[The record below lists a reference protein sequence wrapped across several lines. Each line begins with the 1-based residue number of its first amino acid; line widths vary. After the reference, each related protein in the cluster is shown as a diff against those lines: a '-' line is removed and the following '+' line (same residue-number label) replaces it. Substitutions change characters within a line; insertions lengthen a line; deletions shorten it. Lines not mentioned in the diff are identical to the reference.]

1 MAEVKNSF
9 ISSKMNKD
17 LDDRLIPKNEYRD
30 ALNIAVSRS
39 EASDVGALE
48 SILGNSIVTS
58 EAYDSPGEIIGY
70 FVDDANSRVYYFKT
84 DHNFVDV
91 APKTA
96 TCQILVYDS
105 SIDTTSVQLEGY
117 WLNFSTKNPVL
128 GVNLVEELLFWTDNR
143 NQPRKINIEKPSS
156 YYFNEDQ
163 ISVAKVAP
171 VFPVELINLRDS
183 LIDNYRPELDVLP
196 STMSDASDP
205 DTVPLGVSEFSDSN
219 LSVTKYRN
227 GDPILQAQSLN
238 EWTNAGNNSI
248 GAFCYYDQYIGN
260 EVTYGVLYNKY
271 AVIDPRGLAP
281 TGFTIPTIAQWQN
294 AVPTTGTS
302 QSLKSTTL
310 WEPNTSNTNSSG
322 LNIKPAGWRQAVN
335 VGQDFR
341 EVTRSARIWTSDPIF
356 ATNQARFVYF
366 NNTTALPNL
375 TSSLTASEGLSVRV
389 IKDAGYNGW
398 NGDPELLKD
407 KFVRF
412 SYRFKFDDNEYSV
425 VAPFSQDV
433 FIPEQEGRFVNNDET
448 QAFITT
454 VIEFMQNSVNNAV
467 LNIKLPCIDIIN
479 NYKIKAIDIIY
490 TESDKQSYQVLETV
504 NVDSSFIEKL
514 NNTNIYQYNYQSKQP
529 IKTLPALETTRVFDK
544 VPVRALAQES
554 SGNRILYSNYVESY
568 TAPIGLDYYA
578 FINDK
583 SQQDFIEY
591 PQHSLKQNR
600 NYQVGIILADK
611 FGRQTDVVLS
621 NYDGLLDINGDP
633 QPGSNVYSD
642 YNTLQFNNSIL
653 DWRGDNLSVKYLQP
667 IPEGAG
673 VSGYPGA
680 YAKGQYYLVDIQNG
694 VGPAG
699 TGALYPYFR
708 SRSYA
713 YFTANTTNLTTV
725 FTSTAIL
732 PGDFNSFNNTF
743 NVYINEGSG
752 WMLKDNGTDYTA
764 AATATGVTVTFTSA
778 VTPGY
783 NVKTELLFG
792 SEKRY
797 RYVIGSSTDARP
809 FFTNFST
816 DYGKVFSTGEKL
828 SGQYIDYTDILSVF
842 ESTFDSSTGDV
853 TGITI
858 ETKEEIDIKYL
869 FSTQPLPDVP
879 EPDVTSDV
887 TNASYSINVN
897 GFYTYKFGVKQQQQ
911 DYYNVYLPG
920 IVNGYPIKDSDL
932 EQGETGFLTL
942 VSDNINKIPRNLQEV
957 GPLQNQFTSDETIF
971 PRVTNIQKVITGD
984 FSTVNKQFDPSFS
997 PDSVDLVGTIED
1009 IFPLLTGDE
1018 TNPIPSNSG
1027 EVNPNAIYNFNTK
1040 PYVAKISTRKPVG
1053 LTEDKYDAPTAPEP
1067 YPENLG
1073 LAVYE
1078 TSPFISQLELFYET
1092 SSAQLISDL
1101 NKNIQNDSTDINGS
1115 TFANVTVSFFESDS
1129 IGTTIT
1135 GNFFPTSG
1143 GQIVTTASCSILNIY
1158 SYNPQT
1164 QAIDTNI
1171 DYMSRFNLVAVG
1183 DGSFNIE
1190 TAQGANDPD
1199 GFFAGG
1205 PISTLYDVDWR
1216 GRFEISLKWTLNGV
1230 DTFETVSIQ
1239 LQNDPPV
1246 ILYDGAPFTMAPAG
1260 QSSIT
1265 GIYNSTTNP
1274 GTDSPLGL
1282 NGSAVTSGVGYDPAG
1297 TSTVF
1302 SGANGWSLV
1311 GARYTD
1317 NNGSET
1323 HYGTYPGNTGG
1334 SNPITQFGTIVLQT
1348 NAVAAGSGP
1357 VKYKQFVLAGSGTN
1371 YRQVG
1376 SYSVYVELTD
1386 DLGSVT
1392 GTYLS
1397 YTVGSVSYTGQVI
1410 YASYA
1415 SGTNYKGTQ
1424 SSLLL
1429 NTITSG
1435 TDKPIWQG
1443 QIQNWKNQDI
1453 DIYING
1459 GKQNPGA
1466 MQVRGCITN
1475 GSGLTV
1481 GSLGSGNQTGTT
1493 GSLIDVTAYGSSQ
1506 TSGFNTNFQKVAT
1519 LKAFNPTSLQETQGV
1534 SPGEKSPASGGQAG
1548 TYDFQEC
1555 AAVNTIFEVT
1565 QNTPPTGYAALN
1577 VTWVPSGTIP
1587 TIQNPGQFLTQVTSL
1602 SPPFYPR
1609 TGGSTTSFPTTV
1621 PSGGFVGP

>member
-48 SILGNSIVTS
+48 SILGNSIVGV
-58 EAYDSPGEIIGY
+58 EPNNLPGEIIGY

-84 DHNFVDV
+84 DHTFVGT
-91 APKTA
+91 APETA

-105 SIDTTSVQLEGY
+105 SVNTINIQLEGY
-117 WLNFSTKNPVL
+117 WLNFSTKNPVI

-163 ISVAKVAP
+163 ISVAKFAP
-171 VFPVELINLRDS
+171 VFPVEFINLRDS
-183 LIDNYRPELDVLP
+183 LIDNYKPELDLLP

-205 DTVPLGVSEFSDSN
+205 DTVPLGVDEFSDSN

-227 GDPILQAQSLN
+227 GDTIVQAQSLN
-238 EWTNAGNNSI
+238 EWNNANSNSV
-248 GAFCYYDQYIGN
+248 GAFCYYDEYIGN

-271 AVIDPRGLAP
+271 AVLDPRGLAP
-281 TGFTIPTIAQWQN
+281 TGFTIPTKAQWDN
-294 AVPTTGTS
+294 AIPAVGTS
-302 QSLKSTTL
+302 EPFKSTTL
-310 WEPNTSNTNSSG
+310 WSGATTNTNANG
-322 LNIKPAGWRQAVN
+322 LNVKPGGWRQAASAA
-335 VGQDFR
+335 QDFR
-341 EVTRSARIWTSDPIF
+341 EITLSARFWTSDAI
-356 ATNQARFVYF
+356 ATNNSYVYF
-366 NNTTALPNL
+366 DNTTSLPTTTN
-375 TSSLTASEGLSVRV
+375 TFPADQGLSVRV
-389 IKDAGYNGW
+389 IKDSGYNGW

-433 FIPEQEGRFVNNDET
+433 FIPEQEGRFVNDDET
-448 QAFITT
+448 KAFVTT
-454 VIEFMQNSVNNAV
+454 VVEFMQNSVNNAV

-504 NVDSSFIEKL
+504 DVNSNFISNL

-529 IKTLPALETTRVFDK
+529 IKTLPSLETTRVFDK

-568 TAPIGLDYYA
+568 TAPTGLDYYA

-583 SQQDFIEY
+583 SPQNFIEY

-611 FGRQTDVVLS
+611 FGRQTDVILS
-621 NYDGLLDINGDP
+621 NYDGLLDANGNP

-642 YNTLQFNNSIL
+642 YNTLQFNNNIL

-673 VSGYPGA
+673 GSGYPGA
-680 YAKGQYYLVDIQNG
+680 YAQGEYYLVDIQNG
-694 VGPAG
+694 IGPAG

-708 SRSYA
+708 STSYA
-713 YFTANTTNLTTV
+713 YFTANTTSLSTV
-725 FTSTAIL
+725 FTSIAIT
-732 PGDFNSFNNTF
+732 PQDFNDSNNTF
-743 NVYINEGSG
+743 NVYINEGNG
-752 WMLKDNGTDYTA
+752 WILKENLTDYTA
-764 AATATGVTVTFTSA
+764 VTTATGVEVTFTSA

-792 SEKRY
+792 PEKRY
-797 RYVIGSSTDARP
+797 RYIIGSSTEARP
-809 FFTNFST
+809 FFSNFST
-816 DYGKVFSTGEKL
+816 DYGNVFDVGRKL
-828 SGQYIDYTDILSVF
+828 SGQYIDYTEIVSVS
-842 ESTFDSSTGDV
+842 ENTYDGSTGNV
-853 TGITI
+853 TGIAI

-869 FSTQPLPDVP
+869 FSTQPLFGVP
-879 EPDVTSDV
+879 EPDPSSDV

-932 EQGETGFLTL
+932 EQGETGFITL
-942 VSDNINKIPRNLQEV
+942 VSDNINKVPRNLQDV
-957 GPLQNQFTSDETIF
+957 GPLQNQFTSDETMF
-971 PRVTNIQKVITGD
+971 PRVTNIVKVTTGG

-1009 IFPLLTGDE
+1009 AFPLLTGNE
-1018 TNPIPSNSG
+1018 ANPIPSLTG
-1027 EVNPNAIYNFNTK
+1027 EVNPNSIYNFNTK
-1040 PYVAKISTRKPVG
+1040 PYVAKISTKKPVG
-1053 LTEDKYDAPTAPEP
+1053 ITEDFYLAPAQSQP
-1067 YPENLG
+1067 YPGNLG

-1078 TSPFISQLELFYET
+1078 TSPFVSQLELFYET

-1101 NKNIQNDSTDINGS
+1101 NNDIQNESQDINGS
-1115 TFANVTVSFFESDS
+1115 TFSNVTVSFFESDA

-1143 GQIVTTASCSILNIY
+1143 GQIITTASCSILNIY

-1171 DYMSRFNLVAVG
+1171 DYMSRFNLVSVG
-1183 DGSFNIE
+1183 DGSFNIR
-1190 TAQGANDPD
+1190 TAQGPNDPD

-1205 PISTLYDVDWR
+1205 PNSALYDVDWR
-1216 GRFEISLKWTLNGV
+1216 GKFEINLKWTLNGV
-1230 DTFETVSIQ
+1230 DTFETVSVQ
-1239 LQNDPPV
+1239 LQNDTPV
-1246 ILYDGAPFTMAPAG
+1246 ILYDGLPFTIASTG
-1260 QSSIT
+1260 QPIT
-1265 GIYNSTTNP
+1265 GIYNNTSNP

-1282 NGSAVTSGVGYDPAG
+1282 NGSAVTAGVGYDSNG
-1297 TSTVF
+1297 TSAVF
-1302 SGANGWSLV
+1302 NNGWSLK

-1317 NNGSET
+1317 NGGNETYWGS
-1323 HYGTYPGNTGG
+1323 YPGYTGG
-1334 SNPITQFGTIVLQT
+1334 SNAISQFGSIVFQQT
-1348 NAVAAGSGP
+1348 AVAAGSGP
-1357 VKYKQFVLAGSGTN
+1357 VEYKQFILAGNFPTYST
-1371 YRQVG
+1371 VG

-1386 DLGSVT
+1386 DLGAVN

-1397 YTVGSVSYTGQVI
+1397 YTVGPVNYTGQVI
-1410 YASYA
+1410 YAPYG
-1415 SGTNYKGTQ
+1415 SGTGYKATQ
-1424 SSLLL
+1424 SSLMLS
-1429 NTITSG
+1429 TITSN

-1443 QIQNWKNQDI
+1443 QFQNWRNQDI

-1459 GKQNPGA
+1459 GKQNPGV
-1466 MQVRGCITN
+1466 MQVRGCTFN
-1475 GSGLTV
+1475 GSGSGTAT
-1481 GSLGSGNQTGTT
+1481 GSLGTGTQTGAGTARV
-1493 GSLIDVTAYGSSQ
+1493 IDMTASGSSQ
-1506 TSGFNTNFQKVAT
+1506 TSGFNTNFQFVAT
-1519 LKAFNPTSLQETQGV
+1519 LNAFNPSQAQKNAGV
-1534 SPGEKSPASGGQAG
+1534 APGEKNPTPLTSTG
-1548 TYDFQEC
+1548 TYDFQSC
-1555 AAVNTIFEVT
+1555 AAVNTIVEIT
-1565 QNTPPTGYAALN
+1565 LNTPTTGYAGVN
-1577 VTWVPSGTIP
+1577 VTWVPKGTIP
-1587 TIQNPGQFLTQVTSL
+1587 TIQNPGQFLQQASTL
-1602 SPPFYPR
+1602 SPPFFPR
-1609 TGGSTTSFPTTV
+1609 GGNPTVFPTIV